1 VSDEILTGEGV
12 LLDTRPASFATR
24 TLAALLD
31 VAVLFAVI
39 MAVSPLLAAV
49 GGGVDPAAGAA
60 VAIGLVTFVMV
71 GIPTLVETLSRGRS
85 LGKLALGIR
94 IVRDDGGPVRFRQ
107 AFVRALVGVGELWLT
122 LGGVALITSI
132 VNRKGKRI
140 GDIMAGTYAARVRGG
155 QRSYP
160 PLVMPYELSTWARS
174 ADMRRLP
181 DGLAL
186 AARQYLGRA
195 PSLHPASRAQMGI
208 ELAAELQ
215 KYVAPGPPIGTHP
228 ERFLAALLA
237 ERREREYTASMRA
250 AYAARAEASLL
261 HRLPHGVPDPVD

>member
-24 TLAALLD
+24 TLGALVDL
-31 VAVLFAVI
+31 VVLLAVI
-39 MAVSPLLAAV
+39 LAVGPLLSAFATGVDSAAASAVGIVLLAA
-49 GGGVDPAAGAA
+49 
-60 VAIGLVTFVMV
+60 VMV

-85 LGKLALGIR
+85 LGKLAVGIR

-107 AFVRALVGVGELWLT
+107 AFVRALVGVGELYLT
-122 LGGVALITSI
+122 AGGVALISSI

-140 GDIMAGTYAARVRGG
+140 GDILAGTYATRVRGA

-174 ADMRRLP
+174 SDMRRLP

-186 AARQYLGRA
+186 AARQFLGRVA
-195 PSLHPASRAQMGI
+195 SLHPASRAQMGI

-215 KYVAPGPPIGTHP
+215 RYVAPGPPVGTHP

-237 ERREREYTASMRA
+237 ERREREFTATARA
-250 AYAARAEASLL
+250 MKAARAEAALL
-261 HRLPHGVPDPVD
+261 HRLPHGIPDPVE

>member
-31 VAVLFAVI
+31 VVVLFAVI

-60 VAIGLVTFVMV
+60 VAIGLVAFVMV

-107 AFVRALVGVGELWLT
+107 AFVRALVGMGELWFT
-122 LGGVALITSI
+122 LGGVALIASI

-140 GDIMAGTYAARVRGG
+140 GDIMAGTYAARIRGG

-186 AARQYLGRA
+186 AARQFLGRA
-195 PSLHPASRAQMGI
+195 PTLHPASRAQMGI

>member
-1 VSDEILTGEGV
+1 MSDEILTGEGV

-60 VAIGLVTFVMV
+60 VAIGLVAFVMV

-107 AFVRALVGVGELWLT
+107 AFVRALVGVGELWFT
-122 LGGVALITSI
+122 LGGVALIASI

-140 GDIMAGTYAARVRGG
+140 GDIMAGTYAARIRGG

-160 PLVMPYELSTWARS
+160 PLVMPYELSTWARG

-186 AARQYLGRA
+186 AARQFLGRA
-195 PSLHPASRAQMGI
+195 PTLHPASRAQMGI